1 MNLPLKV
8 ARRYFFSKHKKGFI
22 NIISIISLAVVAVGT
37 MALIIALSVFN
48 GLEDVVRGLHSKFN
62 PDLKVMPLKGK
73 TFAVS
78 ADFLKK
84 IRQIAHI
91 QVVSEVIEDN
101 ALLKYRDAQM
111 VVTLKGVSEN
121 YLEQTKLDSA
131 ILSGRF
137 KLQENKQNFAVIG
150 QWVQQIMS
158 ISLRNDID
166 KMYLWYPK
174 RQKKVNLSTANPEK
188 SFNQKPIMPAGVFM
202 LEKQYDDKYVFVP
215 LSFAQDLLE
224 YENRRTALEIKVDK
238 PQQINAIQQQLKN
251 TLGENFVVQNRDEQD
266 ASLLKAIKIEK
277 LFVYLTL
284 SFILAVASFN
294 IFFALMMLVID
305 KQKDIAILQAMGAKI
320 ETIRQIFFL
329 EGVIIAFTGA
339 AIGLFLGTSL
349 CLLQQQ
355 FGFIS
360 MGTST
365 TVVTAY
371 PVKLAAW
378 DFVYT
383 TISIILITLISSY
396 IPAIRATKVELKENL

>member
-1 MNLPLKV
+1 VNLPLKI

-62 PDLKVMPLKGK
+62 PDLKVLPITGK
-73 TFAVS
+73 TFVVS
-78 ADFLKK
+78 DDFLKK
-84 IRQIAHI
+84 ISQVPHI

-111 VVTLKGVSEN
+111 VVTLKGVSDNYPQQTGIDSVMVSGKFILREN
-121 YLEQTKLDSA
+121 DRNY
-131 ILSGRF
+131 
-137 KLQENKQNFAVIG
+137 AVIG
-150 QWVQQIMS
+150 QWVQQVMS

-166 KMYLWYPK
+166 RMYLWYPK

-188 SFNQKPIMPAGVFM
+188 SFNQKPIMPSGVFM

-215 LSFAQDLLE
+215 LEFAQNLLE
-224 YENRRTALEIKVDK
+224 YENRRTSLEIKVQNRQNVEQVRQNLQK
-238 PQQINAIQQQLKN
+238 VLGKN
-251 TLGENFVVQNRDEQD
+251 FIIQNRDEQD
-266 ASLLKAIKIEK
+266 ASLLKAIQIEK

-294 IFFALMMLVID
+294 IFFSLMMLVID

-320 ETIRQIFFL
+320 TTIRQIFFL
-329 EGVIIAFTGA
+329 EGVIIAFSGA
-339 AIGLFLGTSL
+339 GIGLFLGTTL
-349 CLLQQQ
+349 CVLQQEL
-355 FGFIS
+355 GFIS

-383 TISIILITLISSY
+383 SISIILITLISSY
-396 IPAIRATKVELKENL
+396 IPAVRATKVEVKENL